1 VREGERGGVRGGER
15 GGVRGGEHEGEH
27 GGEHEGVHEVE
38 IQVRFADT
46 DALGHV
52 NNAAYA
58 SYAELG
64 RIALL
69 RSVSWDEGG
78 PILARI
84 AIDFHAQVRLG
95 SRVVV
100 TTEVTRIGRSSIG
113 LQQEV
118 LADGACAASIASV
131 VVWFDYDAQR
141 PVPVPDHVRA
151 VLQEGR
157 AADA

>member
-1 VREGERGGVRGGER
+1 M
-15 GGVRGGEHEGEH
+15 
-27 GGEHEGVHEVE
+27 
-38 IQVRFADT
+38 RFGDT

-58 SYAELG
+58 TYAELG
-64 RIALL
+64 RIALM
-69 RSVSWDEGG
+69 RRVSWDEGG

-113 LQQEV
+113 LHQEV
-118 LADGACAASIASV
+118 QADGERAATVESV

-141 PVPVPDHVRA
+141 PVPVPDHVRSA
-151 VLQEGR
+151 LQGG
-157 AADA
+157 AGADV

>member
-1 VREGERGGVRGGER
+1 MTPDDGCASETPAAATQAP
-15 GGVRGGEHEGEH
+15 HEL
-27 GGEHEGVHEVE
+27 E
-38 IQVRFADT
+38 IQVRFGDT

-58 SYAELG
+58 TYAELG
-64 RIALL
+64 RIALM
-69 RSVSWDEGG
+69 RRVRWDEGG

-100 TTEVTRIGRSSIG
+100 TTKVTRIGRSSIG
-113 LQQEV
+113 LHQEV
-118 LADGACAASIASV
+118 QADGERAATVESV

-141 PVPVPDHVRA
+141 PVPVPDHVRS
-151 VLQEGR
+151 VLLGGLG
-157 AADA
+157 ADV

>member
-1 VREGERGGVRGGER
+1 MNPDDRSPSETPAAAGRGP
-15 GGVRGGEHEGEH
+15 
-27 GGEHEGVHEVE
+27 HEVE
-38 IQVRFADT
+38 IQVRFGDT

-64 RIALL
+64 RIALM
-69 RSVSWDEGG
+69 RRVSWDQGG

-95 SRVVV
+95 SQVVV
-100 TTEVTRIGRSSIG
+100 TTEVTRIGRTSIG
-113 LQQEV
+113 LHQEV
-118 LADGACAASIASV
+118 LADGERAATVESV
-131 VVWFDYDAQR
+131 VVWFDYGAQR
-141 PVPVPDHVRA
+141 PVPVPEHVRT
-151 VLQEGR
+151 VLQGSS

>member
-1 VREGERGGVRGGER
+1 MSDSGRRRLTTD
-15 GGVRGGEHEGEH
+15 
-27 GGEHEGVHEVE
+27 

-58 SYAELG
+58 TYAELG
-64 RIALL
+64 RIALM
-69 RSVSWDEGG
+69 RRVSWDQGG

-95 SRVVV
+95 SQVVV
-100 TTEVTRIGRSSIG
+100 TTEVTRIGRTSVG
-113 LQQEV
+113 LHQEV
-118 LADGACAASIASV
+118 LADGERAATVESV

-141 PVPVPDHVRA
+141 PVPVPDHVRT
-151 VLQEGR
+151 VLQGSSS
-157 AADA
+157 ADA

>member
-1 VREGERGGVRGGER
+1 MTPDDPATSPSSEAPSSSSGGATPKRPREL
-15 GGVRGGEHEGEH
+15 
-27 GGEHEGVHEVE
+27 EV
-38 IQVRFADT
+38 QLRFGDT

-58 SYAELG
+58 TFAELG
-64 RIALL
+64 RIDLMQ
-69 RSVSWDEGG
+69 SVSWAEGG

-100 TTEVTRIGRSSIG
+100 TTEVTGIRRSSIG
-113 LQQEV
+113 LHQEV
-118 LADGACAASIASV
+118 LADGVKAATVSSV

-141 PVPVPDHVRA
+141 SVRVPDHVREA
-151 VLQEGR
+151 LLGDASGEGSEGR
-157 AADA
+157 

>member
-1 VREGERGGVRGGER
+1 MSESSRHRITTD
-15 GGVRGGEHEGEH
+15 
-27 GGEHEGVHEVE
+27 
-38 IQVRFADT
+38 IQVRFGDT

-58 SYAELG
+58 TYAEIG
-64 RIALL
+64 RIALM
-69 RSVSWDEGG
+69 RRVSWDEAG

-113 LQQEV
+113 LHQEV
-118 LADGACAASIASV
+118 QADGERAATVESV

-141 PVPVPDHVRA
+141 PVPVPDHVRSA
-151 VLQEGR
+151 LQGG
-157 AADA
+157 AGADV

>member
-1 VREGERGGVRGGER
+1 MTPEDPAASHTPDVAAPGP
-15 GGVRGGEHEGEH
+15 HEL
-27 GGEHEGVHEVE
+27 E
-38 IQVRFADT
+38 IQVRFGDT

-52 NNAAYA
+52 NNAAYS

-64 RIALL
+64 RIALM
-69 RSVSWDEGG
+69 RRVSWDGGG

-100 TTEVTRIGRSSIG
+100 ATEVARIGRSSIA
-113 LQQEV
+113 LHQEV
-118 LADGACAASIASV
+118 RADGVRAATIESV

-141 PVPVPDHVRA
+141 PVPVPDAVRSTLLA
-151 VLQEGR
+151 GS
-157 AADA
+157 APAS